1 MYSRISMRLPLA
13 LPGAG
18 LLFAFVLLAILSPAG
33 ATMSSL
39 QPAGKLLPE
48 DGGEY
53 FHFGHSLAVDGDTA
67 VIGAPRWNDYQG
79 TAYVFT
85 RAGGGWSRRA
95 RLLRDEGII
104 REGFGSAV
112 SVDGDILV
120 IGVFGMNRPSP
131 NFAVDAGAVMVY
143 TGSGAT
149 WTEQA
154 FLMPDDLVDA
164 NFFGY
169 DLDLDGDT
177 LIVGAPTQIGM
188 PDNENESAYIFR
200 RQGANWALE
209 AKLPAPE
216 GTVAFGSAVAVS
228 GDVALVGAQGYGT
241 TAGAVFAFTR
251 SGAIWSPAGSLPHA
265 GQDEDRFGCTLDFEA
280 QTAVVAACGTS
291 GSSVYPQESYVFDYN
306 GTTWAQTAVLAPE
319 IDDPYAVLSAVAVR
333 GNRVILGAPDLSIGS
348 EYNVG
353 AAFVYERTDGTWDPT
368 DTLYAPDA
376 LEEDRFGAAVA
387 LTDEGAMV
395 GAPHKALLLNPQ
407 QGAVYVYELPLPAVD
422 RVLIPIV
429 GAGFGYSPL
438 PEPIV
443 YIDQAGS
450 ETNLFVISPE
460 GTGKRNLTHSEFQ
473 EIGPRWSP
481 DRAQIAFLTRA
492 SSGAY
497 ELTVMNADGSGRR
510 IVPTGDLD
518 FLVGPPEWSPDGTR
532 IAFSAYEDDYD
543 IYAVN
548 LDGSGLINL
557 TSSVSGG
564 ATWPA
569 WSPDGEH
576 IVFSIEAEQSDL
588 MILTVATGAAAKLT
602 DDEALEQAAAW
613 SPDGGTILF
622 TSESDT
628 ETGLRVM
635 PAAGGSSQMLI
646 NNGLFGRWSADGAR
660 IVFVGRGANGRTGG
674 IFRANA
680 DGNGVTVVDP
690 SLDAMFPD
698 W

>member
-13 LPGAG
+13 LPATG
-18 LLFAFVLLAILSPAG
+18 LLFAFVLLMILSPAG
-33 ATMSSL
+33 ATMNSL
-39 QPAGKLLPE
+39 QPTGKLLPE

-53 FHFGHSLAVDGDTA
+53 FHFGYSLAVDGDTA

-85 RAGGGWSRRA
+85 RGDYDWSQQA
-95 RLLRDEGII
+95 RLLREEGMI

-112 SVDGDILV
+112 SVDDDTLV

-154 FLMPDDLVDA
+154 FLMPDDLADS
-164 NFFGY
+164 NFFGH

-177 LIVGAPTQIGM
+177 LIVGAPGISR
-188 PDNENESAYIFR
+188 NESAYIFR
-200 RQGANWALE
+200 RQGANWTLE

-216 GTVAFGSAVAVS
+216 GATAFGSAVAVS
-228 GDVALVGAQGYGT
+228 GDMALVVAQGA
-241 TAGAVFAFTR
+241 TAGVVYAFTR
-251 SGAIWSPAGSLPHA
+251 SGATWSPAGSLPPM
-265 GQDEDRFGCTLDFEA
+265 GQDEDRFVCALDFEA
-280 QTAVVAACGTS
+280 QTAVVAACGP
-291 GSSVYPQESYVFDYN
+291 SSSYVFDYN
-306 GTTWAQTAVLAPE
+306 GTTWAQTAVLDPE

-333 GNRVILGAPDLSIGS
+333 GNRVILGAPNLSIGS
-348 EYNVG
+348 EYSVG
-353 AAFVYERTDGTWDPT
+353 AAFTYERTDGVWEPA

-395 GAPHKALLLNPQ
+395 GAPDKALLLNPQ
-407 QGAVYVYELPLPAVD
+407 QGAVYVYESPLPAAD

-429 GAGFGYSPL
+429 GAGFGYSPID
-438 PEPIV
+438 EPIV
-443 YIDQAGS
+443 YVDQTGS
-450 ETNLFVISPE
+450 KTNLFIINPE

-473 EIGPRWSP
+473 ETGPRWSP
-481 DRAQIAFLTRA
+481 NRAQIAFLTRA
-492 SSGAY
+492 PSGAY

-548 LDGSGLINL
+548 LDGSGLTNL

-569 WSPDGEH
+569 WSPDGDH

-613 SPDGGTILF
+613 SPDGTTILF
-622 TSESDT
+622 TSES
-628 ETGLRVM
+628 ESGRGLRVM

-680 DGNGVTVVDP
+680 DGSGVTVVDP
-690 SLDAMFPD
+690 SLDAMYPD